1 MDGAGARGVGAVDSA
16 RSDPGNICHGSGH
29 AFATD
34 PLARHYVAQA
44 LEAGFDRRVE
54 PAMRMFFYLPFEH
67 SEALADQER
76 SVALFERLGDA
87 RTLEYAIAHR
97 DVIVRFNRFPHR
109 NRALG
114 RPDTPESALIWT
126 LAAAW
131 VDVG

>member
-1 MDGAGARGVGAVDSA
+1 
-16 RSDPGNICHGSGH
+16 
-29 AFATD
+29 
-34 PLARHYVAQA
+34 
-44 LEAGFDRRVE
+44 
-54 PAMRMFFYLPFEH
+54 MRMFFYLPFEH